1 MAASSGAAVGS
12 TEEVIA
18 AAPPSHFV
26 VTVTRE
32 PAATSTGSPMTGQP
46 SALRVDSRLT
56 RSSRPRV
63 STMTAQD
70 LPVAAQAAS
79 RLARDCLW

>member
-1 MAASSGAAVGS
+1 
-12 TEEVIA
+12 
-18 AAPPSHFV
+18 
-26 VTVTRE
+26 
-32 PAATSTGSPMTGQP
+32 MTGQP
-46 SALRVDSRLT
+46 SALSVDSRLT
-56 RSSRPRV
+56 SSSRPSV